1 MVRVLTGAQV
11 QAERAHENYIRHLD
25 LKPSSYKFY
34 FKSNLTPT
42 QLRKG
47 VNGVLYDSLHLFGT
61 DDVPLT
67 ISTG

>member
-1 MVRVLTGAQV
+1 MVRVLTGVQV
-11 QAERAHENYIRHLD
+11 QEERAQENYIRHLD

-34 FKSNLTPT
+34 FKSNPTPT

-47 VNGVLYDSLHLFGT
+47 VHGVLYDSLHLFGMEG
-61 DDVPLT
+61 VRST